1 MSMIFGFRMLS
12 DEDDN
17 FIRDYEIPYDMTLKD
32 FYRFICGDLNYND
45 KEMSSFFLSNDNWEK
60 LKEFTSEDMGFGND
74 AEDEL
79 APVAMENVLLGQ
91 IIRKQK
97 ERLIF
102 VFDMLGDRAFFLEL
116 TQSKKREDGYEY
128 PRVVLANGDAPDQYD
143 ATKPTNNKSIF
154 QEMMDD
160 FNDFEGDDSYD
171 DA

>member
-91 IIRKQK
+91 IIREQK
-97 ERLIF
+97 
-102 VFDMLGDRAFFLEL
+102 
-116 TQSKKREDGYEY
+116 
-128 PRVVLANGDAPDQYD
+128 
-143 ATKPTNNKSIF
+143 
-154 QEMMDD
+154 
-160 FNDFEGDDSYD
+160 
-171 DA
+171 

>member
-1 MSMIFGFRMLS
+1 
-12 DEDDN
+12 
-17 FIRDYEIPYDMTLKD
+17 
-32 FYRFICGDLNYND
+32 
-45 KEMSSFFLSNDNWEK
+45 
-60 LKEFTSEDMGFGND
+60 
-74 AEDEL
+74 
-79 APVAMENVLLGQ
+79 MENVLLVR

-154 QEMMDD
+154 EEMMDD

-171 DA
+171 DE